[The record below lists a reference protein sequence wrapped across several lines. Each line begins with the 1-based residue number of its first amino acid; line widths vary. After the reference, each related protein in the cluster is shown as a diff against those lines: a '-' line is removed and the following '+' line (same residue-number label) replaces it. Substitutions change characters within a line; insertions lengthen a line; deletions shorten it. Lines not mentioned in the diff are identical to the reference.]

1 MLHISANTLKFL
13 LVNGKMAAKKSDF
26 QKDFSGTAQLLQG
39 HLDKHWYAFAFQHR
53 NKKACFFIHVSETYL
68 LTLLNR
74 WYPEELQR
82 LR

>member
-1 MLHISANTLKFL
+1 MLQISANTLKFL

-26 QKDFSGTAQLLQG
+26 QKNFSGTAQLLQG

-53 NKKACFFIHVSETYL
+53 LFFIHVSETYL